1 MNIKETSNHTKSL
14 FLWAFGLILIAFNL
28 RTIFPSFGALMP
40 EIQKSL
46 HLSKGW
52 IALMTTLPILCL
64 GIFSPLAPKFSE
76 KLGIERTIFLVM
88 LALLLGIILR
98 GMGQTGSLLFGTIL
112 AGGAISIINVL
123 LPSLIKRDFPKM
135 IGIMSGLYAMALLG
149 GAAFAAGITIPLEH
163 VLKGD
168 WTIALSFWAVP
179 AIVAIIFWL
188 IQSPKY
194 TTTNNQCVVRVKGLW
209 TCKLAW
215 HVTMFMVLQSMSS
228 FTIFAWLAL
237 FLRDRGLSALEASM
251 IVSISILLQ
260 TIASFLAPIIA
271 TRLKHQS
278 WFNTVVVIMTAI
290 GFLGCLIASL
300 KSVWLWSI
308 ILGIGQGALTSIS
321 MAMIVLRSEN
331 THVAAKLSSMVQSIG
346 FSVGAFGPLLIG
358 LVYRSP
364 NHFISV
370 EIALIVI
377 SVALLYFGF
386 KAGRNLYVS
395 ANIG

>member
-1 MNIKETSNHTKSL
+1 MSRSVLK
-14 FLWAFGLILIAFNL
+14 NL
-28 RTIFPSFGALMP
+28 SELGEYAID
-40 EIQKSL
+40 I
-46 HLSKGW
+46 
-52 IALMTTLPILCL
+52 TL
-64 GIFSPLAPKFSE
+64 
-76 KLGIERTIFLVM
+76 
-88 LALLLGIILR
+88 
-98 GMGQTGSLLFGTIL
+98 
-112 AGGAISIINVL
+112 
-123 LPSLIKRDFPKM
+123 
-135 IGIMSGLYAMALLG
+135 ALLG

-194 TTTNNQCVVRVKGLW
+194 TTTNNQCVVRV
-209 TCKLAW
+209 
-215 HVTMFMVLQSMSS
+215 
-228 FTIFAWLAL
+228 
-237 FLRDRGLSALEASM
+237 
-251 IVSISILLQ
+251 
-260 TIASFLAPIIA
+260 
-271 TRLKHQS
+271 
-278 WFNTVVVIMTAI
+278 N

-331 THVAAKLSSMVQSIG
+331 THVASKLSSMVQSIG

-358 LVYRSP
+358 LVYQSP